1 MKKRAWEYM
10 MLEPRDTTELP
21 TGIVD
26 YAVYKDEHGVC
37 RYWGFVVYDRPLSG
51 DEIDHFN
58 LDGPLPCW
66 V

>member
-26 YAVYKDEHGVC
+26 YAVYKDEQGVC